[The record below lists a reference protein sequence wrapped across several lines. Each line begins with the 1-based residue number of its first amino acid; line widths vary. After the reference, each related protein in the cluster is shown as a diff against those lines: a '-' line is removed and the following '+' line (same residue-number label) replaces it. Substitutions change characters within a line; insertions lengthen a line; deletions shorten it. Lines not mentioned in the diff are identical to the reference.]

1 MAIKT
6 TARRM
11 ASSGH
16 GHEHISLLWWV
27 NDQTGV
33 TGVSNRDEMVRF
45 VEEQGNQSVWCPDRD
60 PLKTGQWV
68 HVNSN
73 GRIKYVQTVADGR
86 WSDNLLALP
95 LA

>member
-6 TARRM
+6 VARRM

-16 GHEHISLLWWV
+16 GHEHIAQLWWE
-27 NDQTGV
+27 NDANGTS
-33 TGVSNRDEMVRF
+33 GVSTRAEMVSF
-45 VEEQGNQSVWCPDRD
+45 IEQNGDNAVWCPDRD
-60 PLKTGQWV
+60 PKKKGQWV

-73 GRIKYVQTVADGR
+73 GWTKYVQTFADGR